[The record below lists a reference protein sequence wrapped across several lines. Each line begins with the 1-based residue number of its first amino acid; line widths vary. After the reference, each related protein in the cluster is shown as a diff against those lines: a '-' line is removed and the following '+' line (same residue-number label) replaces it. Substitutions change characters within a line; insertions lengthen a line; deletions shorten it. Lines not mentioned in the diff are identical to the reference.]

1 MIGNL
6 YRDSPFSEIQE
17 PHPQPP
23 PRLRGGDYD
32 VYHVIIAVARLIRTL
47 LLPHKFG
54 LLFPMR
60 DRTSKP
66 QNSELTSQHLRDRS
80 SQHPQNNDS

>member
-1 MIGNL
+1 MIGNW
-6 YRDSPFSEIQE
+6 YRDSPFGEIQE

-32 VYHVIIAVARLIRTL
+32 VYHVIIAVARLIMTL
-47 LLPHKFG
+47 LPPHKFG

-60 DRTSKP
+60 AIAPPNPKTLEYD
-66 QNSELTSQHLRDRS
+66 LYGL
-80 SQHPQNNDS
+80 